1 MLDFLRKSRN
11 NRFINNTNWLIFQ
24 NIYSMGLSLVVG
36 ALSARYLGPSN
47 YGLIG
52 YGASLVNLFTAIS
65 QLGIDNVLLN
75 EMMKHPEKKGHVMG
89 TALCMRA
96 CSSVVSLICAMFLV
110 ILIEPGNPVLWFIT
124 GIQAFAI
131 ALRTY
136 ELLNEWFLSEMKSKY
151 YVMANICGQT
161 VVGIWKIVLLIL
173 QASVVWFA
181 ASTTIQVFVCGGIVI
196 TVFLFTR
203 DFKLGFSWQYAKDIF
218 DQSRHYVLAGLAI
231 ALYTQMDRV
240 MLGKMMGEKEVGW
253 YTAAMTVAM
262 LWEFIPQAIINSS
275 RVVILEKKKLDETE
289 YSDKLQLLLF
299 VISVLGILVGAAVQI
314 FGKLAVRILYGKEY
328 MAAVPVLKLLIWSTT
343 FAMIG
348 VARNIWS
355 VAEEKNQ
362 YSKNYTICGGI
373 FNLVSNAVTI
383 PIWGI
388 FGAAVS
394 TLGAQIVVALLSP
407 MLWKETRPF
416 VRLYTTSWKKGAGYL
431 KTVLKKRSS
440 KQL

>member
-1 MLDFLRKSRN
+1 
-11 NRFINNTNWLIFQ
+11 
-24 NIYSMGLSLVVG
+24 MGLSLVVG

-52 YGASLVNLFTAIS
+52 YGASLVNLFTAVS
-65 QLGIDNVLLN
+65 QLGIDNVLIN
-75 EMMKHPEKKGHVMG
+75 EMMKHPEEKGRVLG

-96 CSSVVSLICAMFLV
+96 CSATVSLACAMILV
-110 ILIEPGNPVLWFIT
+110 ILIEPGNHVLWLIT

-131 ALRTY
+131 ALRAY

-151 YVMANICGQT
+151 YVIANICGQT

-181 ASTTIQVFVCGGIVI
+181 ASTTVQAFVCGGIVI
-196 TVFLFTR
+196 TIFLITR
-203 DFKLGFSWQYAKDIF
+203 DFKLGFCWQYAKDIF
-218 DQSRHYVLAGLAI
+218 DRSKHYVLAGLAI
-231 ALYTQMDRV
+231 ALYTQMDKV
-240 MLGKMMGEKEVGW
+240 MLGRMMGETEVGF
-253 YTAAMTVAM
+253 YTAAMTIAM

-275 RVVILEKKKLDETE
+275 RVVILEKKKTDEAG

-299 VISVLGILVGAAVQI
+299 GISVLGILVGVAVQI

-328 MAAVPVLKLLIWSTT
+328 MAAVPVLLIWSTM

-373 FNLVSNAVTI
+373 FNLIFNAVTI
-383 PIWGI
+383 PVWGI
-388 FGAAVS
+388 FGAAIS

-407 MLWKETRPF
+407 MLWKDTRPF
-416 VRLYTTSWKKGAGYL
+416 VSLYMASWKNGVEHL
-431 KTVLKKRSS
+431 KTIFRKRSS

>member
-1 MLDFLRKSRN
+1 
-11 NRFINNTNWLIFQ
+11 
-24 NIYSMGLSLVVG
+24 MGLSLVVG

-65 QLGIDNVLLN
+65 QLGIDNVLIN
-75 EMMKHPEKKGHVMG
+75 EMMKHPEEKGRVMG
-89 TALCMRA
+89 TALCMRV
-96 CSSVVSLICAMFLV
+96 CSATVSLVCAMILV
-110 ILIEPGNPVLWFIT
+110 ILIEPGNHVLWFIT

-131 ALRTY
+131 ALRAY

-151 YVMANICGQT
+151 YVVANICGQT

-181 ASTTIQVFVCGGIVI
+181 ASTTVQAFVCGGIVI
-196 TVFLFTR
+196 TVFLMTR
-203 DFKLGFSWQYAKDIF
+203 DFKLGFCLQYAKDIF
-218 DQSRHYVLAGLAI
+218 DRSKHYVLAGLAI
-231 ALYTQMDRV
+231 ALYTQMDKV
-240 MLGKMMGEKEVGW
+240 MLGRMMGEREVGF
-253 YTAAMTVAM
+253 YTAAMTIAM

-275 RVVILEKKKLDETE
+275 RVVILEKKKSSEAE
-289 YSDKLQLLLF
+289 YEDKLQLLLF
-299 VISVLGILVGAAVQI
+299 AISALGILVGVAVQI
-314 FGKLAVRILYGKEY
+314 FGKLAVHLLYGKEY

-355 VAEEKNQ
+355 VAEDKNQ

-373 FNLVSNAVTI
+373 FNLVFNAVTI
-383 PIWGI
+383 PVWGI

-407 MLWKETRPF
+407 MLWKDTRPF
-416 VRLYTTSWKKGAGYL
+416 VTLYVGSWKKGLGCLRTFAE
-431 KTVLKKRSS
+431 KSRS
-440 KQL
+440 